1 MCTLLTQKFCLM
13 CNMQELYLQNN
24 QISDTGMISF
34 SDALGK
40 GALPQIKQLYLH
52 DNQIGDIGM
61 QALAGAVSKG
71 ALASGARIFLGGNS
85 VTETGEQVMRD
96 AAKTRRLNVTF

>member
-1 MCTLLTQKFCLM
+1 
-13 CNMQELYLQNN
+13 
-24 QISDTGMISF
+24 
-34 SDALGK
+34 
-40 GALPQIKQLYLH
+40 
-52 DNQIGDIGM
+52 M

>member
-1 MCTLLTQKFCLM
+1 MCIMQLL
-13 CNMQELYLQNN
+13 NLYDN
-24 QISDTGMISF
+24 QIGDTGMISLA
-34 SDALGK
+34 DALG
-40 GALPQIKQLYLH
+40 
-52 DNQIGDIGM
+52 
-61 QALAGAVSKG
+61 KG

>member
-40 GALPQIKQLYLH
+40 GALPQLEDLYIFQ
-52 DNQIGDIGM
+52 DAP
-61 QALAGAVSKG
+61 ALEAACE
-71 ALASGARIFLGGNS
+71 ARGIEFH
-85 VTETGEQVMRD
+85 
-96 AAKTRRLNVTF
+96 